1 MSSSSSSLPHR
12 RRRRRTPPQQ
22 TAVALVAAALAIAVA
37 VRSTVAAPQSD
48 GDAVITIAGNQCKC
62 VPFYLCESSNT
73 VYVPSG

>member
-1 MSSSSSSLPHR
+1 MSSSSSLPLC
-12 RRRRRTPPQQ
+12 RRRTPPLQ
-22 TAVALVAAALAIAVA
+22 TAVALVAAALAVAVA

-48 GDAVITIAGNQCKC
+48 GDAVITIAGIQCKC